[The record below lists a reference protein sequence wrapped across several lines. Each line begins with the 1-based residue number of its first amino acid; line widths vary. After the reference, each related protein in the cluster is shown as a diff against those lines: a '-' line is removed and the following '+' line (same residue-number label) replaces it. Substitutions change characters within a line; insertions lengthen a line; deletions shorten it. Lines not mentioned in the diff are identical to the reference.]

1 MTKNHDWLDD
11 LPEGV
16 DRKKVEF
23 QFDLLVRAIW
33 ESAEEQVMAE
43 VEAAKKKESEASHKK
58 PTTDSQD

>member
-11 LPEGV
+11 LPEDV

-43 VEAAKKKESEASHKK
+43 AEAARKKESEASHKK

>member
-16 DRKKVEF
+16 DRNKVEF
-23 QFDLLVRAIW
+23 QFDLLVQAIW
-33 ESAEEQVMAE
+33 GSAEEQVMAE

>member
-33 ESAEEQVMAE
+33 GSAEEQVMAE
-43 VEAAKKKESEASHKK
+43 VEAAKKKESEPPHKK
-58 PTTDSQD
+58 PTTDPQQ